1 MLSQLSYS
9 PQIVKAFISFSAICV
24 KHKNEPYLIKND
36 KKERMP
42 FYQVEKNSTA
52 WPQAT
57 AMDVID
63 ALLYCERTGQH
74 C

>member
-24 KHKNEPYLIKND
+24 KHKSEPYLIKND

-42 FYQVEKNSTA
+42 FYQVEKKQYSLAPSDCNGC
-52 WPQAT
+52 
-57 AMDVID
+57 
-63 ALLYCERTGQH
+63 Y
-74 C
+74 